1 VEGGEGHAP
10 LDESLQVAVAGA
22 EATQEVQHQGT
33 IGNWL
38 AEIAERVSQALH
50 LAAVFSHGEVP
61 LREQVELGV
70 EVERPR
76 IPIPEELV
84 LESEP
89 RLACSVRLI
98 ADDVLQLN
106 GDGTVEPRE
115 DNAVHE
121 APGARRWSVVVDE
134 DVIVE
139 DEPPQREKDLSS
151 PAGVVGRRRIQHH
164 GHEGPDVV
172 QTSGLSVESSD
183 EVGVEVRVE
192 GVLRGFHR
200 GDRRATEEALRG
212 GHLGG
217 QSGTQGTLSLQG
229 EGGGALALPR
239 GCHSGL
245 DRSESV
251 NERGGGRSKGGKAR
265 RRSAAQ
271 CQRGDSGKWRKA
283 GDVGGGPPWAGLLLI
298 AAGAIVPVAAVV
310 VSSMAATVG
319 GSRSRGRS
327 RVGEGAPACRDLAPG
342 RRVGAAAC
350 SGGGKQGRVARRGGG
365 LAAGGGRGG
374 VRERREGEEPAAGGR
389 RRLQGVEKPPA
400 AVAAV
405 GKDLNLNL
413 I

>member
-38 AEIAERVSQALH
+38 AKIAERVSQTLH

-61 LREQVELGV
+61 LREQVELGI

-106 GDGTVEPRE
+106 GDGAMEPRE
-115 DNAVHE
+115 DNVVHE

-172 QTSGLSVESSD
+172 QTFGLSVESSD
-183 EVGVEVRVE
+183 EVSVEVGGE
-192 GVLRGFHR
+192 GVLWGFRRGGR
-200 GDRRATEEALRG
+200 WAPEEALRG

-217 QSGTQGTLSLQG
+217 QSGAQGTLSLQG
-229 EGGGALALPR
+229 EGSDTLAL
-239 GCHSGL
+239 S
-245 DRSESV
+245 
-251 NERGGGRSKGGKAR
+251 
-265 RRSAAQ
+265 
-271 CQRGDSGKWRKA
+271 
-283 GDVGGGPPWAGLLLI
+283 
-298 AAGAIVPVAAVV
+298 
-310 VSSMAATVG
+310 
-319 GSRSRGRS
+319 
-327 RVGEGAPACRDLAPG
+327 
-342 RRVGAAAC
+342 
-350 SGGGKQGRVARRGGG
+350 
-365 LAAGGGRGG
+365 
-374 VRERREGEEPAAGGR
+374 
-389 RRLQGVEKPPA
+389 
-400 AVAAV
+400 
-405 GKDLNLNL
+405 
-413 I
+413 